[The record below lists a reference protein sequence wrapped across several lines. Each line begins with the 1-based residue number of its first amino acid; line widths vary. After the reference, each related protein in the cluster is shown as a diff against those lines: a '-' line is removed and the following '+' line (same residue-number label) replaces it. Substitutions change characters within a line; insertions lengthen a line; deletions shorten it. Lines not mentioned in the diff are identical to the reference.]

1 MSLIVPEGY
10 SNALGSLE
18 NTEKA
23 IKAVKDMF
31 QENLSAQLALLRVT
45 APMTVLSGMGLN
57 DDLSGVEKPVSFAVK
72 GAGGAEAEIVHSL
85 AKWKRMK
92 LAQMG
97 IPAGRGIYTDMNA
110 LRPEWV

>member
-57 DDLSGVEKPVSFAVK
+57 DDLSGVEKPVAFAVK
-72 GAGGAEAEIVHSL
+72 GAGGAEAEIVHSFI
-85 AKWKRMK
+85 R
-92 LAQMG
+92 
-97 IPAGRGIYTDMNA
+97 I
-110 LRPEWV
+110 